1 MNDRENRISEMFDR
15 AHNFIN
21 ARVADFAVGGVVLQ
35 AHNNLGTARTRLST
49 HGGRQASGH
58 SSVRSATESR
68 AAARAALRE
77 DLEAIARTAKAMADE
92 ISGIEQKFRL
102 PRGNNDQNLLNVA
115 RAFAA
120 DAAPLAAQF
129 IAHEMPADFL
139 TDLNDDIAA
148 LEAAIAVQ
156 AEGVEDHVGSRAAIG
171 QALEDGLKEI
181 RTMDAGIRN
190 KYANDPATLAE
201 WTSASH
207 IERAPKRSAAPAP
220 PPPIGSAPSTGGAPS
235 AGGTPSPTR

>member
-15 AHNFIN
+15 AHNFMN
-21 ARVADFAVGGVVLQ
+21 ARVADFAAGGVVLQ
-35 AHNNLGTARTRLST
+35 AHTNLGSARTQLNTS
-49 HGGRQASGH
+49 GGRQASGH
-58 SSVRSATESR
+58 SSVRSATETR
-68 AAARAALRE
+68 AAARAALRD

-92 ISGIEQKFRL
+92 ITGIEQKFRL
-102 PRGNNDQNLLNVA
+102 PRSNNDQNLLNIA

-120 DAAPLAAQF
+120 DATPLAAQF

-148 LEAAIAVQ
+148 LETAIGNQ
-156 AEGVEDHVGSRAAIG
+156 AEGVEEHVGSRAEIEN
-171 QALEDGLKEI
+171 ALEAGMKEI
-181 RTMDAGIRN
+181 RTLDAGIRN

-207 IERAPKRSAAPAP
+207 IERSPRRAKPSSGAPPAGPTPPAP
-220 PPPIGSAPSTGGAPS
+220 P
-235 AGGTPSPTR
+235 TP